1 MKVSHSKSLFLRIL
15 ALIMAIGLLLGAVPV
30 AAVETAVQ
38 AEDESVSSEA
48 EDNPVQ
54 EETKAVDEKIEA
66 EVDDSSRQ
74 DAAPTETK
82 GDRGFMLVNPK
93 EDADLAPTA
102 EAPAG
107 VDITVN
113 KGSYKSSSDY
123 YYTGIDSIVITFT
136 KPEDLP
142 AEKIKAA
149 CYRNMTETQDYS
161 AIEWWNNYSNLDDY
175 ITVSIDSSNFVTI
188 TMDFEGF
195 AAEKYDSDFTDEKA
209 DGLFTLV
216 FSYDADS
223 SGDPIIDDS
232 QQFMI
237 TNAKP
242 EIEII
247 SNDGVGKWRSEDAL
261 VTYKIQSG
269 AEAGIKK
276 VQLWQNLFNY
286 STPQNTTTLPI
297 KESGHFYLEV
307 TDNLGFSSGKVD
319 LGEYKIDKNK
329 PKIGVPSYE
338 KADPTAVETEWT
350 SGSVNAYFNITN
362 IKNVPSGVKPEDFN
376 AKYVDGGKVT
386 VKKNDNEDYKDYD
399 YYVTFNKRSDIK
411 INCTS
416 GTGVTGDTVTFD
428 APMID
433 KDNPTKDSIT
443 HIGFSTEEANQFIHI
458 LTFGIYSKK
467 ELKMTVYTE
476 DESPI
481 QTIDIAGNELITK
494 DGDIDRNDK
503 ESAQTFTIPLGDS
516 VDNSDFSDINI
527 QLTDMAGNKS
537 DAKIT
542 WKDIKRFTVKD
553 GDVEKSFDNI
563 GETIK
568 EMVNTKLTPDVT
580 DFNVT
585 GETSEKNP
593 GFYRNN
599 VKVTANIS
607 EPLTGIESAEAY
619 FGTENDFTFDAD
631 KKEYQEK
638 DSAKDISDKLKDSK
652 KNGDK
657 IEGKQLEYKIE
668 PDSDL
673 PTGKY
678 LVLIKATNNSGNE
691 MQKVKEFYV
700 DKEAPVIT
708 VSSAPDNFT
717 NDNKLTFTVN
727 DEPSDEGAHSVGVA
741 KVTIKGDADTPE
753 TSFEISNDGKYE
765 FTPKA
770 GESYTINAEDLLG
783 NKAVEEKVAY
793 SSIKFDDKA
802 PVIGD
807 FKYYDTVV
815 DNEHEMK
822 TEDQWSDNVI
832 VTFTIDDSITVKGE
846 KKILSG
852 FDVTNPDNIVITKKD
867 STEPLDW
874 EKIKFKTKKL
884 NEDDNNR
891 YECSFVVPENAEAY
905 SVKVTDKAS
914 NTSEV
919 KSTNV
924 INRDANPPKIEK
936 IVFSGFSSAK
946 EFGMYGSDSLKATV
960 YTRTGHAAPV
970 AQIDLIN
977 DTDPLTKDG
986 TIGKDGEFFTQ
997 SFVFKDVSDDKL
1009 GTVYDALKI
1018 KATSAAGVQDEKG
1031 IKSVNIYADGV
1042 EGKFD
1047 KFLEAVAKLSG
1058 PSIELEGW
1066 TYPAEVE
1073 DTEKNITIS
1082 GYKYEDG
1089 VFDGDFGTFNFK
1101 VIDPIAGVIDDTIMV
1116 YFDKK
1121 SNFTANA
1128 DGIYEP
1134 KDNAARL
1141 NDIQKTPTA
1150 DNTTEKNP
1158 STSCEYKA
1166 SEATPGGEYVL
1177 CVKADNLSGVTKT
1190 ASKVFYVD
1198 DNAPVIDQIKY
1209 NDSPS
1214 MNNTW
1219 SNEKVKVTFD
1229 VNDMPTGENSKIKN
1243 VTVVGE
1249 KDGLSPDDLT
1259 HEGSKYTF
1267 TTGVSQKYIITAWD
1281 NLDIKTTVTTDRV
1294 LTDLDDPHVTISD
1307 AKLKEYTGKWTADT
1321 KDITF
1326 TVDDIWA
1333 YDKFKDEADRKL
1345 SGIKSIVVEGANG
1358 KKYGFDE
1365 ADVDTSADRKEYTF
1379 TADLYQNY
1387 TITVTDNS
1395 GRVTVYDKLTNIKV
1409 DKIDPVIDNVSFE
1422 KKDQS
1427 TLDKMLHFLTF
1438 GIFGDKEVSIK
1449 VKGTDPFASSSIEKV
1464 IVRFYDAK
1472 DNEKEKEA
1480 KTVVTGGDPS
1490 EATINATISVPENL
1504 VSNSNNITVE
1514 VLDKVGHTSGEKSLF
1529 ELYGEN
1535 KVTVPDGFKIDKQD
1549 FEVVI
1554 TDKAPEIQSISVKPN
1569 NRGEKDADGYTDTS
1583 DKTFE
1588 SIHNGEYWYNRNN
1601 FSVDFTAEDT
1611 VSKLHSIDVT
1621 LNGKNITD
1629 DCFEGGTETKLDSVY
1644 TNFEKTGEHNDQYVT
1659 KKDVTINSSKLT
1671 DKSNLRYVSQGNAAN
1686 EFSITAIGNNGIPKT
1701 KDVPKIHI
1709 DDKAPDI
1716 TSFSF
1721 ADTVEP
1727 LQGEED
1733 KTERKEINEAL
1744 DKGGVEYKT
1753 MTSDNYVY
1761 FFRNNAEITVS
1772 ATDDHSGVTGSG
1784 VREIHFY
1791 AVGKKDADSAVEI
1804 LYKDQKVSE
1813 NNFGNMSATFTI
1825 PAGFKGSIFAYAVDQ
1840 VMNRGN
1846 QYSPN
1851 NLVIEN
1857 QTIHDSSSGTD
1868 ITINTESVA
1877 TDNND
1882 HPLYD
1887 RDVNLTFSIEDQFS
1901 GVRRVSYSCIGL
1913 KDSAKLEGSAFV
1925 DNNGDVEDELGSWDV
1940 ESRDK
1945 NLVLKMSRTIT
1956 LDGDDAF
1963 NSNSITIKISGYD
1976 RSGYE
1981 IAETTKTI
1989 SIDTTA
1995 PVIEVSYDP
2004 VKGSGN
2010 TYGSDEYEYYKT
2022 SRTMNV
2028 TVYERNFDPSGFDY
2042 SGILNQ
2048 YVSGDVPALNAGDNW
2063 STDYTDYET
2072 DESSHSCSFTFAND
2086 GDYDITLNCTDEAGN
2101 KAEEYVGEKFTI
2113 DTVDPTVEV
2122 SLSGTAKN
2130 GKYYN
2135 ETVTATVTV
2144 HEHNFAEGDTYV
2156 TFTPQT
2162 DFDTSYDKSSA
2173 TPSISGWS
2181 SSGDTHTTTI
2191 DFSSDGTYSFTFDY
2205 KDKALREAQ
2214 QFSQSEFVVDK
2225 NIDKLIKFIDVDDT
2239 TAYDGKIAPK
2249 VSFDDTNLDT
2259 ATSSMTRISLDTTDL
2274 KQSEAPASNLKHAM
2288 SPASGSSRTDSYED
2302 FPQELVN
2309 DGIYEFEASGT
2320 DLAGNTK
2327 SEKIIF
2333 SVNRFG
2339 STFMLSPQSREWIKT
2354 GFVNKENQLDVIEIN
2369 VNEVKDQ
2376 SIAVTRNSH
2385 TVTLD
2390 QNKFKF
2396 SSSGDNENWYR
2407 YDYNVYDSNFVSD
2420 GDYTVTVSSTDTF
2433 KKSVSNRTAV
2443 NDADK
2448 GIEKNCPIS
2457 FVMDT
2462 DDPIIEIDGV
2472 ESDTPY
2478 GDPEKTVNIIC
2489 ADANIDPES
2498 LVIKEGDVELV
2509 NGSDYTMEELAGE
2522 LDIEL
2527 IVDTPGKHSL
2537 SVNVSDKATNGN
2549 ENEVTNFELNASI
2562 FTLFFH
2568 NTVAVVCTA
2577 IGLVAL
2583 IALVVFLILKKKKK
2597 ETGA

>member
-1 MKVSHSKSLFLRIL
+1 MKRSHGNSLFLRTL
-15 ALIMAIGLLLGAVPV
+15 ALVMAIGLLLGAVPV
-30 AAVETAVQ
+30 AAVESQIQ
-38 AEDESVSSEA
+38 AEDESTSSAVEEIPA
-48 EDNPVQ
+48 Q
-54 EETKAVDEKIEA
+54 EETKGG
-66 EVDDSSRQ
+66 DDLIVPD
-74 DAAPTETK
+74 DAGDHIVKETTPEEEEGAGVLLESK
-82 GDRGFMLVNPK
+82 GDTL
-93 EDADLAPTA
+93 LAETA

-216 FSYDADS
+216 FPYDADS

-232 QQFMI
+232 RQFV
-237 TNAKP
+237 
-242 EIEII
+242 I
-247 SNDGVGKWRSEDAL
+247 SNKKPVVTLDYTDGGKWVSNEGKITYTVTDAVSGLAKVYLWKAKYDNYNRSSNASD
-261 VTYKIQSG
+261 TFTI
-269 AEAGIKK
+269 
-276 VQLWQNLFNY
+276 
-286 STPQNTTTLPI
+286 T
-297 KESGHFYLEV
+297 ESGQYYL
-307 TDNLGFSSGKVD
+307 TAKDNLGNVSEKIDAGEINIEKKDPEISEDDISYPEEADPDDPNAWSSDPVDVTFKVTD
-319 LGEYKIDKNK
+319 GGSGMKQVKAKDKTLNPNDKGEYTLRFDSHEDIEVTMTSNAGREAKQKIAAPHIDKEN
-329 PKIGVPSYE
+329 PS
-338 KADPTAVETEWT
+338 
-350 SGSVNAYFNITN
+350 
-362 IKNVPSGVKPEDFN
+362 
-376 AKYVDGGKVT
+376 
-386 VKKNDNEDYKDYD
+386 
-399 YYVTFNKRSDIK
+399 
-411 INCTS
+411 
-416 GTGVTGDTVTFD
+416 
-428 APMID
+428 
-433 KDNPTKDSIT
+433 KDSIT
-443 HIGFSTEEANQFIHI
+443 HIGFSTEEANMFVHV

-481 QTIDIAGNELITK
+481 KEIAIAGNDLITK
-494 DGDIDRNDK
+494 DGEIVRNDK

-527 QLTDMAGNKS
+527 QLTDMAGNQS

-553 GDVEKSFDNI
+553 DNVEKSFDNI

-580 DFNVT
+580 DFKVT
-585 GETSEKNP
+585 GETSEDNP
-593 GFYRNN
+593 GYYRNN
-599 VKVTANIS
+599 VKVTADIS
-607 EPLTGIESAEAY
+607 EPLTGIESAKAY
-619 FGTENDFTFDAD
+619 FGTEDDFTFDAVT
-631 KKEYQEK
+631 KEYQEK
-638 DSAKDISDKLKDSK
+638 ESAKDISDKLKDSK
-652 KNGDK
+652 KSGEK
-657 IEGKQLEYKIE
+657 IEGKRLEYKIE

-708 VSSAPDNFT
+708 VTSAPEKWTD
-717 NDNKLTFTVN
+717 DNKLTFTVN
-727 DEPSDEGAHSVGVA
+727 DEPSGEGAHSVGVA
-741 KVTIKGDADTPE
+741 KVTVKGDADTPE

-783 NKAVEEKVAY
+783 NKAEEVTVSY
-793 SSIKFDDKA
+793 GSIKFDDKA

-807 FKYYDTVV
+807 FKYYDK
-815 DNEHEMK
+815 DGHEMT
-822 TEDQWSDNVI
+822 TEDQWSDK
-832 VTFTIDDSITVKGE
+832 VTVKFTINDKFDGKT
-846 KKILSG
+846 LSG
-852 FDVTNPDNIVITKKD
+852 FDFNDTSTFVITKKD
-867 STEPLDW
+867 TTDVLD
-874 EKIKFKTKKL
+874 ITVDTKAGE
-884 NEDDNNR
+884 NDT
-891 YECSFVVPENAEAY
+891 YVCSFVVPHNYTAY
-905 SVKVTDKAS
+905 SVKVKDKVGNYTAIKD
-914 NTSEV
+914 T
-919 KSTNV
+919 KT
-924 INRDANPPKIEK
+924 INRDDEPPVIDK

-946 EFGMYGSDSLKATV
+946 EFGMYGSNSLKATV
-960 YTRTGHAAPV
+960 YTMPRQSAPV
-970 AQIDLIN
+970 AQIDLFN

-997 SFVFKDVSDDKL
+997 SFVFKDVSDDKI

-1018 KATSAAGVQDEKG
+1018 KATSAAGVLTEQG
-1031 IKSVNIYADGV
+1031 IKATNIYAEGV

-1058 PSIELEGW
+1058 PAIELDGW

-1073 DTEKNITIS
+1073 DTEKSITIS

-1089 VFDGDFGTFNFK
+1089 VFDGDFGTFSFN
-1101 VIDPIAGVIDDTIMV
+1101 VNDSIAGVKDDTIMV

-1134 KDNAARL
+1134 KDGAARL
-1141 NDIQKTPTA
+1141 NDITKTPTT
-1150 DNTTEKNP
+1150 DNTTEKNT
-1158 STSCEYKA
+1158 STTCEYQA

-1209 NDSPS
+1209 DDSPS

-1259 HEGSKYTF
+1259 HDGSKYTF
-1267 TTGVSQKYIITAWD
+1267 NTGISQKYIITAWD
-1281 NLDIKTTVTTDRV
+1281 NLNIKTTVTTDRV
-1294 LTDLDDPHVTISD
+1294 LTDLDAPHVTISD

-1333 YDKFKDEADRKL
+1333 YDKFEDEADKKL
-1345 SGIKSIVVEGANG
+1345 SGINSIEVKGANG
-1358 KKYGFDE
+1358 TKYGFD
-1365 ADVDTSADRKEYTF
+1365 DVTTSADRTEYTF
-1379 TADLYQNY
+1379 EADLYQDY
-1387 TITVTDNS
+1387 TITVKDNA
-1395 GRVTVYDKLTNIKV
+1395 GNTFVYDKLTNIKV
-1409 DKIDPVIDNVSFE
+1409 DKIAPAIKNISFDKE
-1422 KKDQS
+1422 DKS
-1427 TLDKMLHFLTF
+1427 TLNKLLHFLTF
-1438 GIFGDKEVSIK
+1438 GIFGDEKVSIK
-1449 VKGTDPFASSSIEKV
+1449 VEGTDPFASSSIDKV

-1472 DNEKEKEA
+1472 DNEKVKEA
-1480 KTVVTGGDPS
+1480 KAVVTGGDPN
-1490 EATINATISVPENL
+1490 EATINATIAVPEKL

-1529 ELYGEN
+1529 TLFGEN
-1535 KVTVPDGFKIDKQD
+1535 KVTIPDGFKIDKQD
-1549 FEVVI
+1549 FEVVV
-1554 TDKAPEIQSISVKPN
+1554 TDKAPEINSISVKSN
-1569 NRGEKDADGYTDTS
+1569 NPGNKDAEIYTDNS

-1588 SIHNGEYWYNRNN
+1588 SAHNGEYWYNNNN
-1601 FSVDFTAEDT
+1601 FSVDFTAKDT
-1611 VSKLHSIDVT
+1611 VSKLHSVDVA
-1621 LNGKNITD
+1621 LNNTNITD
-1629 DCFEGGTETKLDSVY
+1629 DCYEGGTETKLDSVY

-1659 KKDVTINSSKLT
+1659 EKAVTINASKLT
-1671 DKSNLRYVSQGNAAN
+1671 DQSNLRYVSQGNAAN

-1701 KDVPKIHI
+1701 VDVSNDMPKIHI
-1709 DDKAPDI
+1709 DDKDPDI
-1716 TSFSF
+1716 TAFSF

-1727 LQGEED
+1727 SREKAD
-1733 KTERKEINEAL
+1733 KTEEKEISEAL
-1744 DKGGVEYKT
+1744 AKGGVAYNT

-1761 FFRNNAEITVS
+1761 FFQDEAKVTVS
-1772 ATDDHSGVTGSG
+1772 ATDNHSGVTGSG

-1791 AVGKKDADSAVEI
+1791 AVGRKTADADV
-1804 LYKDQKVSE
+1804 KVYDYDPVIKAD
-1813 NNFGNMSATFTI
+1813 NYGNMSATFTI

-1840 VMNRGN
+1840 VKNRGS

-1851 NLVIEN
+1851 NLVVEN
-1857 QTIHDSSSGTD
+1857 RDVHDSSSGAD

-1877 TDNND
+1877 TDNHD
-1882 HPLYD
+1882 YPLYD
-1887 RDVNLTFSIEDQFS
+1887 RDVNLTFTIEDQFS
-1901 GVRRVSYSCIGL
+1901 GIRSVSYSCIGL
-1913 KDSAKLEGSAFV
+1913 ESSASLEGSAYV
-1925 DNNGDVEDELGSWDV
+1925 NRDGDVSDDLGEWDV
-1940 ESRDK
+1940 ASRDK

-1956 LDGDDAF
+1956 LDGDGDF
-1963 NSNSITIKISGYD
+1963 NSNSIVIKISGYD
-1976 RSGYE
+1976 CSGYQ
-1981 IAETTKTI
+1981 IAEETKTI
-1989 SIDTTA
+1989 SIDTTD

-2010 TYGSDEYEYYKT
+2010 TYGTDEYEYYKT

-2028 TVYERNFDPSGFDY
+2028 TVLERNFDPSGFDY

-2048 YVSGDVPALNAGDNW
+2048 YVSGDVPSLIAGEDW
-2063 STDYTDYET
+2063 DTDYSDYTDN
-2072 DESSHSCSFTFAND
+2072 SSHSCSFTFAND

-2101 KAEEYVGEKFTI
+2101 KAEEYIGEKFTI
-2113 DTVDPTVEV
+2113 DTIDPTVEV

-2156 TFTPQT
+2156 TFTPKT

-2181 SSGDTHTTTI
+2181 GSGDTHTTTI

-2214 QFSQSEFVVDK
+2214 QFSQTEFVVDK
-2225 NIDKLIKFIDVDDT
+2225 NIDKLIKFIDVENT

-2274 KQSEAPASNLKHAM
+2274 KQSASPASNLKHAM
-2288 SPASGSSRTDSYED
+2288 NPSSGSSRTDAYED

-2320 DLAGNTK
+2320 DMAGNSK

-2339 STFMLSPQSREWIKT
+2339 STFMLSAQSREWVDT
-2354 GFVNKENQLDVIEIN
+2354 GYVNKQNQLDVIEIN
-2369 VNEVKDQ
+2369 VNEVTDQ
-2376 SIAVTRNSH
+2376 SVSVTRNSQ
-2385 TVTLD
+2385 TATLNKD
-2390 QNKFKF
+2390 KFKF
-2396 SSSGDNENWYR
+2396 SSTGDNENWYR
-2407 YDYNVYDSNFVSD
+2407 YDYNVYDSNFAQD
-2420 GDYTVTVSSTDTF
+2420 GEYTVTVSSTDTF

-2462 DDPIIEIDGV
+2462 DDPIIKIDGV
-2472 ESDTPY
+2472 ESNTPY
-2478 GDPEKTVNIIC
+2478 GEPEKTVNIIC
-2489 ADANIDPES
+2489 ADSNIDS
-2498 LVIKEGDVELV
+2498 KTLVIKDDDNELIS
-2509 NGSDYTMEELAGE
+2509 GSDYTLEEHAGE

-2527 IVDTPGKHSL
+2527 IVDKPGKHSL
-2537 SVNVSDKATNGN
+2537 SVYVADKATNGN
-2549 ENEVTNFELNASI
+2549 EDEVTNFELNASI

-2568 NTVAVVCTA
+2568 NTAAVIATA

-2583 IALVVFLILKKKKK
+2583 IALAVFLILRKKKKDPVVK
-2597 ETGA
+2597 P